1 MADEGPISAPASAPT
16 SIPAVDSAR
25 ASLEPGHGPATSSL
39 PAPSSGRAARTRG
52 KSLARE
58 LGLLGA
64 ISVLA
69 ATILA
74 VCSNVLA
81 ARFFR
86 RWDVTSAG
94 LYTLSPPTLD
104 TLHGLS
110 EKLDIIVLLG
120 QGDPDY
126 GGLVRLLDQYRAE
139 SRLLDVR
146 YVDPDRNPAEF
157 VALSTRYRLSE
168 GRTEDGRLISEA
180 AMLIARG
187 DTRWVI
193 GAEDISEFDE
203 ENGVVTPRVEQAV
216 TEGLRQVLEPT
227 SLVVCVTSGHGEPA
241 LDDGGPTGL
250 GALQYTLRR
259 NNYETRELTLDT
271 PSGALAAE
279 ACDLIVMAA
288 PRDPITPAAAERL
301 TALARRGKAL
311 IVSIGA
317 ALDEQSRAAESGLSP
332 LFELFLVRARP
343 GLVFERDPDVVLPV
357 GLGGEAFLATP
368 KAHAI
373 TEGLLVGGEPR
384 YRVLLQLAQPVEAH
398 DVGPRGSDTE
408 PAPAVRTAPLLATSE
423 RAFTLLDAT
432 GLAEG
437 SADVERLKHDAEG
450 PFVVAIAAEL
460 EQSAKNERP
469 GRLVL
474 IGSASPLLGAT
485 WQDST
490 LAGTRRF
497 VEGAVSWLVSRPALV
512 SLPEKP
518 GRQVDLRF
526 TEESLSQVARYVLMY
541 MPATALALGGLIL
554 YRRRSGSAA
563 RRSEPSAGEGGRS

>member
-1 MADEGPISAPASAPT
+1 MVDEAPSSAPASAP
-16 SIPAVDSAR
+16 IDSVR
-25 ASLEPGHGPATSSL
+25 LSDPGQPGSGPASLPV
-39 PAPSSGRAARTRG
+39 PSSQRTGRVRG

-58 LGLLGA
+58 LGVLGA
-64 ISVLA
+64 VSVLA

-74 VCSNVLA
+74 LCSNVLA

-94 LYTLSPPTLD
+94 LYTLSAPTLD

-110 EKLDIIVLLG
+110 EKLDLIVLLG
-120 QGDPDY
+120 QSEPEY
-126 GGLVRLLDQYRAE
+126 GAVVRLLDQYRAE

-146 YVDPDRNPAEF
+146 YVDPDRDPAEF
-157 VALSTRYRLSE
+157 VALSARYRLSE
-168 GRTEDGRLISEA
+168 GRTEDGRLVSAA
-180 AMLIARG
+180 AMVIARG

-193 GAEDISEFDE
+193 GAEDISSYDE
-203 ENGVVTPRVEQAV
+203 EKGVVTSRVEQAV
-216 TEGLRQVLEPT
+216 TEGLRQVLDPT
-227 SLVVCVTSGHGEPA
+227 ALVVCVTSGHGEPA

-279 ACDLIVMAA
+279 ACDLIVLAA
-288 PRDPITPAAAERL
+288 PRDRISPAAAQRL
-301 TALARRGKAL
+301 VALATRGKSL
-311 IVSIGA
+311 FVSVGA
-317 ALDEQSRAAESGLSP
+317 ALDEQSRAAETGLEP
-332 LFELFLVRARP
+332 LLELFRVRTRP
-343 GLVFERDPDVVLPV
+343 GLVFERDPDAVLPI

-368 KAHAI
+368 RAHPI

-384 YRVLLQLAQPVEAH
+384 YRVLLQLAQPVEVH
-398 DVGPRGSDTE
+398 EVGPRASDTQ
-408 PAPAVRTAPLLATSE
+408 PAPSVRTAPLLATSE
-423 RAFTLLDAT
+423 RAFTLLDAG
-432 GLAEG
+432 GLAQD
-437 SADVERLKHDAEG
+437 AVDVDRLKHDADG
-450 PFVVAIAAEL
+450 PFVVAMAAEL
-460 EQSAKNERP
+460 EQSSKEKRP
-469 GRLVL
+469 GRLVF

-512 SLPEKP
+512 SLPDKP
-518 GRQVDLRF
+518 GRQVELRF
-526 TEESLSQVARYVLMY
+526 TEESLTQVARYVLMY

-554 YRRRSGSAA
+554 YRRRSARAA
-563 RRSEPSAGEGGRS
+563 RSVGADDGGRS

>member
-1 MADEGPISAPASAPT
+1 MVDEAPSSAPASAPID
-16 SIPAVDSAR
+16 SIRTTDPGHLGAGP
-25 ASLEPGHGPATSSL
+25 ASLPV
-39 PAPSSGRAARTRG
+39 PSSERARRARG
-52 KSLARE
+52 KSIARE

-64 ISVLA
+64 VSVLA
-69 ATILA
+69 AAILA
-74 VCSNVLA
+74 LCSNVLA

-94 LYTLSPPTLD
+94 LYTLSAPTLD

-110 EKLDIIVLLG
+110 EKLDLIVLLG
-120 QGDPDY
+120 QNEPDY
-126 GGLVRLLDQYRAE
+126 GALVRLLDQYRAE

-146 YVDPDRNPAEF
+146 YVDPDRSPAEF
-157 VALSTRYRLSE
+157 VAVSTRYRLSE
-168 GRTEDGRLISEA
+168 GRTEDGRLVSAA
-180 AMLIARG
+180 AMVIARG

-193 GAEDISEFDE
+193 GAEDISSYDE
-203 ENGVVTPRVEQAV
+203 ESGVVTSRVEQAV

-227 SLVVCVTSGHGEPA
+227 ALVVCVTSGHGEPA

-288 PRDPITPAAAERL
+288 PRDRISPAAAQRL
-301 TALARRGKAL
+301 VALATHGKAVF
-311 IVSIGA
+311 VSIGA
-317 ALDEQSRAAESGLSP
+317 ALDEQSRAAESGLEP
-332 LFELFLVRARP
+332 LLELFRVRARP

-368 KAHAI
+368 RAHAI

-384 YRVLLQLAQPVEAH
+384 YRVLLQLAQPVEVH
-398 DVGPRGSDTE
+398 EVGPRASDTQA
-408 PAPAVRTAPLLATSE
+408 APSVRTAPLLGTSE
-423 RAFTLLDAT
+423 RAFTLLDAG

-437 SADVERLKHDAEG
+437 AVDVERLKHDADG
-450 PFVVAIAAEL
+450 PFVVAMAAEL
-460 EQSAKNERP
+460 EQSSKDKRP
-469 GRLVL
+469 GRLVF

-497 VEGAVSWLVSRPALV
+497 VEGAVAWLVSRPALV
-512 SLPEKP
+512 SLPDKP
-518 GRQVDLRF
+518 GRQVELRF

-554 YRRRSGSAA
+554 YRRRSARAA
-563 RRSEPSAGEGGRS
+563 RRASADDGGTS